1 MAVGSSSRLEEVRGA
16 DRRTSYLC
24 GGGEELAAE
33 WKAVWGGWGRSGGGA
48 VRRAVLGLW
57 QGRDGSAG
65 GCVHFG
71 EGRERFKSVGGR
83 GEEVVR
89 VEAVQLVAVEEEGIP
104 EEEGLGVREMV
115 GRGDGERGG
124 DGEKGWRE
132 RKGGREKG

>member
-33 WKAVWGGWGRSGGGA
+33 WKAVWGGWGGSGGGA
-48 VRRAVLGLW
+48 VRRAGLGLW

-89 VEAVQLVAVEEEGIP
+89 VEAVQPVAVEEEGIP
-104 EEEGLGVREMV
+104 EEVAV
-115 GRGDGERGG
+115 
-124 DGEKGWRE
+124 
-132 RKGGREKG
+132 